1 MFHLATDPNPAA
13 LGNWSAAHFTGTTPA
28 DKLPENGALLV
39 SSLSVLTLEQ
49 FTACIN
55 SGIQLVSATECI
67 DCRPHTGL
75 GDVHCAVLSR
85 LMPVIRGWATG
96 KPVDI
101 GNTMSALQAEK
112 AAMLERMAEMVA
124 ELQSLRHPTNLSA
137 AAIPEN
143 LPLTNGDSAR
153 EPFETGF
160 IPHGRTGDGMK
171 LNEGGTLPAAEKQDV
186 KSTPGAQNLVETVPT
201 ERPSIAGVTDVG
213 GTVSAPQST
222 RADGRFVRRKP
233 TTA

>member
-13 LGNWSAAHFTGTTPA
+13 LGNWSAANFTGTTPI

-39 SSLSVLTLEQ
+39 SSLRVLTLEQ

-55 SGIQLVSATECI
+55 SGIRLVSATECI

-75 GDVHCAVLSR
+75 GDVHDAVLSR

-96 KPVDI
+96 KPAASS
-101 GNTMSALQAEK
+101 NTMEALQAEK

-143 LPLTNGDSAR
+143 LPLTNGDSTR
-153 EPFETGF
+153 EPRETGLTS
-160 IPHGRTGDGMK
+160 HGRSGD
-171 LNEGGTLPAAEKQDV
+171 EGIIYPGDTLPAAEKQDV
-186 KSTPGAQNLVETVPT
+186 KSTLGAQTLAETVPA

-233 TTA
+233 TPA